1 MFSQS
6 LKDKI
11 NGWGSVLRFITP
23 VLVTISIFIIGQ
35 INTKVDRLD
44 SRMYEHFINS
54 EIHIPRNMLTLKG
67 DFDMYVN
74 MRNKQWDKLY
84 DSLAVI
90 IEKQDKTLCL
100 ILEKK

>member
-1 MFSQS
+1 MFSQTI
-6 LKDKI
+6 KDRI
-11 NGWGSVLRFITP
+11 NGWGSILRFITP
-23 VLVTISIFIIGQ
+23 ILVTISIFIIGQ

-54 EIHIPRNMLTLKG
+54 EVHIPRTMLTLKG

-84 DSLAVI
+84 DTLSDI
-90 IEKQDKTLCL
+90 NNKQDKTLCL
-100 ILEKK
+100 LLEKK